1 MPSLVLPKQSE
12 PDVNLGTLRNVE
24 AVLRHASI
32 PVSRYYLLREL
43 ERAGRGTTQ
52 ARLNVALTYLFDHEM
67 AIEGERGVQW
77 TRSRSASLRRA
88 VATGRPA

>member
-1 MPSLVLPKQSE
+1 MPSLVLPKPSE

-32 PVSRYYLLREL
+32 PVSRYYLLKEL

-52 ARLNVALTYLFDHEM
+52 ARLNVALRYLIDHEM
-67 AIEGERGVQW
+67 AIEGSKGLQW
-77 TRSRSASLRRA
+77 THSESPSLHRA
-88 VATGRPA
+88 VALGRRV